1 MKKLLGIINIMI
13 AKDGLM
19 VIIITSAILLVFLLI
34 TYLFP
39 YIIFKVISVLIGIVF
54 VFNFF
59 FFRDP
64 DRTIPTGEDLII
76 SPADGTVIKIT
87 EIDEPYYFKSKV
99 KRVSIFLSVFNVH
112 VNRIPVTGK
121 VEFVKYI
128 PGKFLVAFDHKA
140 SEDNEQSVIGIQHK
154 KGKILFKQIAGII
167 ARRIVYHVNEGDEV
181 TAGDRFGL
189 IRYGSR
195 VDMFFPEN
203 VDIKVDIDDK
213 VYGGETII
221 GEYK

>member
-1 MKKLLGIINIMI
+1 MF
-13 AKDGLM
+13 AKDGVM
-19 VIIITSAILLVFLLI
+19 IILITSVIFLALLLL

-39 YIIFKVISVLIGIVF
+39 NLVFKIITALVGIVF
-54 VFNFF
+54 IFNFF

-64 DRTIPTGEDLII
+64 ERNIPVGEDLII

-87 EIDEPYYFKSKV
+87 EVEEPYYFKSKV

-112 VNRIPVTGK
+112 VNRYPVSGE
-121 VEFVKYI
+121 VELVKYK

-140 SEDNEQSVIGIQHK
+140 SDDNEQSIIGIKHK
-154 KGKILFKQIAGII
+154 KGKLLFKQIAGII
-167 ARRIVYHVNEGDEV
+167 ARRIVYHVSEGDSV

-213 VYGGETII
+213 VFGGETII
-221 GEYK
+221 GEFK